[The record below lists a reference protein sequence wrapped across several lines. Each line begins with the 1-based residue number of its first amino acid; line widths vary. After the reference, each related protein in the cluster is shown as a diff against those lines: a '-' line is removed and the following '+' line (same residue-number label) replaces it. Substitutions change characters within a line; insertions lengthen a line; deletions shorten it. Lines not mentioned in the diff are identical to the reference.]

1 MASIG
6 SLDSNSSLSIEVDG
20 NSNAGDYGID
30 FSQAVQSLARVVAGV
45 VSQIPEESR
54 PKDVTLTCSLK
65 ALPGG
70 GFAVSLGTD
79 AANFTLSLGWKSD
92 SEAGALGGMMPDPD
106 QGPRV

>member
-6 SLDSNSSLSIEVDG
+6 NRDSNGSLRIEVDG
-20 NSNAGDYGID
+20 SSSAGDYGSA
-30 FSQAVQSLARVVAGV
+30 FLQAVQSLAGVVVGV
-45 VSQIPEESR
+45 VSQMPEERR
-54 PKDVTLTCSLK
+54 PKDITLTCGLK
-65 ALPGG
+65 ALSSG

-92 SEAGALGGMMPDPD
+92 PEAGALGGMMPVPD

>member
-6 SLDSNSSLSIEVDG
+6 SLDSNGALRIEVDG
-20 NSNAGDYGID
+20 NTAGDYGSA
-30 FSQAVQSLARVVAGV
+30 FSQAVQSLAGVVSGV
-45 VSQIPEESR
+45 VSQMPEESR
-54 PKDVTLTCSLK
+54 PKDITLTCGLK

-70 GFAVSLGTD
+70 GFAVSMGTD

-92 SEAGALGGMMPDPD
+92 SEAGALGNMMPAPD